1 MRTRPALTLFLLAP
15 LVGEVLFG
23 AVPLSLLPFGLL
35 GLVGLYG
42 GGALLVREIVRA
54 RRLPNAWLVL
64 LGLAYG
70 LFEEGPIVQ
79 SLFDQHYRGLSFL
92 GFYGHW
98 IGVNWVWA
106 LFIVPYHAVFSIAIP
121 ILLTEI
127 IWDDRGARW
136 LGPSG
141 IALAATACL
150 GNAALLAVLHTG
162 LFTAHA
168 PVTSLAANVVALL
181 VTAGIVVAALAA
193 PPAPASP
200 ASAAPPRSI
209 RRLRLTALA
218 CGLAWFVGFRV
229 LIIGTG
235 TLMTAPFTMLA
246 GSAIALAIAWAVWSA
261 AAPGAERSPEEI
273 YALVA
278 GALPASWVIG
288 FLIAAISGGSPVLN
302 LAGQAVFGAV
312 MFAGLRRLHVRIV
325 QRARIVSSSRGA

>member
-1 MRTRPALTLFLLAP
+1 MTLFLLAP
-15 LVGEVLFG
+15 LIGEVLFG

-35 GLVGLYG
+35 GLAGLYG
-42 GGALLVREIVRA
+42 GGALLVREIVRR
-54 RRLPNAWLVL
+54 RRLPNSWLVL

-70 LFEEGPIVQ
+70 IFEEGPIVQ

-98 IGVNWVWA
+98 IGVNWVWT

-121 ILLTEI
+121 ILLAELV
-127 IWDDRGARW
+127 WDDREEPW
-136 LGPSG
+136 LGASG
-141 IALAATACL
+141 IALALTACL
-150 GNAALLAVLHTG
+150 GNAVLLAILHTG
-162 LFTAHA
+162 LFTTHA
-168 PVTSLAANVVALL
+168 PVTSRAANVVALL
-181 VTAGIVVAALAA
+181 VTAGIVVAALLVPPSSVAA
-193 PPAPASP
+193 SG
-200 ASAAPPRSI
+200 SAAPRSI

-235 TLMTAPFTMLA
+235 TLMTAPLTMVCGA
-246 GSAIALAIAWAVWSA
+246 AIALAIVWAIWSA
-261 AAPGAERSPEEI
+261 AAPGVERSPEEI

-278 GALPASWVIG
+278 GALPSCWLIG
-288 FLIAAISGGSPVLN
+288 FLIAAISGGNPVLN